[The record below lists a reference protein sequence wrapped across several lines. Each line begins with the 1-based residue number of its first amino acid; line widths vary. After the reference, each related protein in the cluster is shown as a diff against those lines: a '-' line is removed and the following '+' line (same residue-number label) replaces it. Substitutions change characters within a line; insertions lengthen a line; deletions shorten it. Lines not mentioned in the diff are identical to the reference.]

1 MQVFSYSRL
10 DKKSR
15 CPWAFAQS
23 YILEKKEPVTEAL
36 VLGKSVHTLIEMA
49 RVLKVEREEEL
60 KFLAESIAGV
70 ASLPVNAEEIL
81 TLATRRKVTE
91 SIGKGFTEEYFK
103 ISLSPE
109 DPFGPELQGY
119 IDYYEVT
126 DTEIVVTDW
135 KTNRLPYNPLDTHQ
149 LGLYA
154 LYLTQKYNK
163 PVCGRLVFL
172 RTGETREHLYTPEDI
187 EKARRWAYDTALD
200 IQQKIYALNCG
211 GNLDELFPATPGDV
225 CEYCGYAEECAKLAD
240 ILEDD
245 PGEFVSM
252 KEAEKYGREICRLER
267 AADLMKERLKQ
278 YVEKNGPVPVGKKQ
292 WDLVISQYWKFP
304 QEAMKKAEEKM
315 KDQNIDPLTVFSLT
329 ATGLKKLNWTDKE
342 IAELGA
348 SIKPTKNFKLV
359 SIK

>member
-23 YILEKKEPVTEAL
+23 YILGKKEPVTEPL
-36 VLGKSVHTLIEMA
+36 VLGKSVHTLIEIA
-49 RVLKVEREEEL
+49 RVLRIENEEEL

-70 ASLPVNAEEIL
+70 ASIPVNAEEIL
-81 TLATRRKVTE
+81 TLATRRRVTE
-91 SIGKGFTEEYFK
+91 SIGKGVTEEHFK
-103 ISLSPE
+103 IPLSPE
-109 DPFGPELQGY
+109 DPFGPELQGF
-119 IDYYEVT
+119 IDYHEVT
-126 DTEIVVTDW
+126 DTEVIVTDW
-135 KTNRLPYNPLDTHQ
+135 KTNRLSYNPLDTYQ

-154 LYLTQKYNK
+154 LHLKKYNK
-163 PVCGRLVFL
+163 PVRGRLVFL
-172 RTGETREHLYTPEDI
+172 RTGEAREHLYTPEDI

-211 GNLDELFPATPGDV
+211 GNLDELFPAAPGDV
-225 CEYCGYAEECAKLAD
+225 CEYCGYAEECVKFAD
-240 ILEDD
+240 AIEED
-245 PGEFVSM
+245 PGEFKSM
-252 KEAEKYGREICRLER
+252 AEAEKYGREICRLER

-315 KDQNIDPLTVFSLT
+315 RAQGVDPLTVFSLT
-329 ATGLKKLNWTDKE
+329 ATGLKKLNWTDND
-342 IAELGA
+342 ITELGA
-348 SIKPTKNFKLV
+348 NIRPSKNFKLV
-359 SIK
+359 NIK